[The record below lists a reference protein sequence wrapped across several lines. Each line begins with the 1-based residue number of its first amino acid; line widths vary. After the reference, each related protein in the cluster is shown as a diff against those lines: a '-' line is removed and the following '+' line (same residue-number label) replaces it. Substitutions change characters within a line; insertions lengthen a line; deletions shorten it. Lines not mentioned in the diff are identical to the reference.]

1 MKFLF
6 WIIGIILLGFFG
18 YTFFLQNQ
26 SLKEESNLPTNTQTD
41 TTPTTQT
48 PVVEDEEEDN
58 ATPPTTINLGGNTP
72 ASYAGWEDFVSN
84 ALNISF
90 QYPLNLKLEDG
101 TKVYLESLSTDTR
114 SPGKFQ
120 VVIKLSNDATYYLRR
135 DSQVPSQSSSQPIV
149 SIQNP
154 NKSADYV
161 YLMLQPN
168 YPATITDI
176 LNTVKFE
183 NV

>member
-26 SLKEESNLPTNTQTD
+26 SLKEESNLPTNTQIN

-48 PVVEDEEEDN
+48 PVIEDEEED
-58 ATPPTTINLGGNTP
+58 ATTPPTTINLGGNAP

-84 ALNISF
+84 ALNISSH
-90 QYPLNLKLEDG
+90 YPLKNQLDVG
-101 TKVYLESLSTDTR
+101 ANVYLESSSTVTR
-114 SPGKFQ
+114 SPGKFH
-120 VVIKLSNDATYYLRR
+120 VLINLSNDASYYLRR
-135 DSQVPSQSSSQPIV
+135 DSHVPSQSPSQPIV
-149 SIQNP
+149 TIQNP
-154 NKSADYV
+154 NQSADYV